1 MHDHGSYHT
10 DLVVASL
17 LRVGLVCGLLAI
29 MAMMSACTVPTFPS
43 AKEILPK
50 FSADADISQREGN
63 QTRNYNPNNGGC
75 NEKSD
80 SSLRG
85 PLT

>member
-1 MHDHGSYHT
+1 MHNDGSYYT
-10 DLVVASL
+10 DFVVAFL
-17 LRVGLVCGLLAI
+17 LRLGIVCGLLAI
-29 MAMMSACTVPTFPS
+29 MAMMSGCSPFGS